1 MKKLAFLLLLAGI
14 FVLLAVSASA
24 GEIMYQGGGENGM
37 YRTGYTGAINV
48 ELHFKEPFNLADADY
63 LYLRFFVEDPER
75 YANNGQIEITSS
87 GKCDAEE
94 YNWDVGSF
102 DMQAGWNEWKIDLFA
117 GQTAGGTPDIEKIN
131 YFRIYFF
138 TEGENLVALDY
149 VAFGGEKE
157 LNIPRIE
164 PCTDCK
170 GTGCAPGT
178 TPEVCP
184 DCGGSGQVRTTQR
197 TPFGMAQTMSACPKC
212 HGSGKIIHQPCKTCR
227 GMGSVRRAKKM
238 TVKVPAGIDDGQTI
252 SRQGAGNAGANGGPA
267 GDLLITVI
275 VRPHAIFERDGTSI
289 LMEQD
294 ISFTQAALGA
304 EVEVP
309 TLDGKVKLTIP
320 EGTQPGAVF
329 RLKGKGVPY
338 LRGSGRG
345 DQFVSVNVRIP
356 KNMNSTQK
364 EALRH
369 YAETMGEE
377 HSKGSGIFGKKKR

>member
-1 MKKLAFLLLLAGI
+1 MAEKRDYYEVLGVKKD
-14 FVLLAVSASA
+14 ASA
-24 GEIMYQGGGENGM
+24 DEIKKAYRRVTKENHPDLHPGDKAAEERFKEANEAYEVLSDDEKRKKYDQFGHAAFDPNAGFGGGGF
-37 YRTGYTGAINV
+37 GG
-48 ELHFKEPFNLADADY
+48 F
-63 LYLRFFVEDPER
+63 
-75 YANNGQIEITSS
+75 S
-87 GKCDAEE
+87 GGFGDF
-94 YNWDVGSF
+94 S
-102 DMQAGWNEWKIDLFA
+102 DLFSSFGDIFGFGGGG
-117 GQTAGGTPDIEKIN
+117 GQTRNPNAPRRGDNIRTQLNISFE
-131 YFRIYFF
+131 
-138 TEGENLVALDY
+138 EA
-149 VAFGGEKE
+149 AFGCEKE

-164 PCTDCK
+164 PCSDCK

-294 ISFTQAALGA
+294 ISFAQAALGA

-345 DQFVSVNVRIP
+345 DQFVSVNIRVP
-356 KNMNSTQK
+356 KNM
-364 EALRH
+364 
-369 YAETMGEE
+369 
-377 HSKGSGIFGKKKR
+377 